1 MSIHI
6 HMEKRTER
14 QLEIIEAAGKILTE
28 DGVQGLTTKKLA
40 QRVGFSES
48 AIYRH
53 FKSKEDIIVSLLSYL
68 SESMDER
75 FTELALNEKDALESF
90 ESLFMNQFQFFTKRP
105 HYVVAVFSDGLLEAS
120 DRINQSVANIMQIKM
135 KHLMHIIVKGQQM
148 SVFTN
153 TVTAEELV
161 HIVMGTFRLQM
172 YKWRQAHFEFDI
184 ERQGKN
190 MIASILTLIKTK
202 Q

>member
-1 MSIHI
+1 
-6 HMEKRTER
+6 MEKRTER
-14 QLEIIEAAGKILTE
+14 QFEIIEAAGQILTE
-28 DGVQGLTTKKLA
+28 EGVHGLTTKKLA

-53 FKSKEDIIVSLLSYL
+53 FKSKEDIIISLLTYL

-75 FTELALNEKDALESF
+75 FSHLELDKLSPEEGLEA
-90 ESLFMNQFQFFTKRP
+90 LFMNQLEFFSSRT
-105 HYVVAVFSDGLLEAS
+105 HFVVAVFSDGLMEAS
-120 DRINQSVANIMQIKM
+120 DRINESIARIMQVKM
-135 KHLMHIIVKGQQM
+135 KHLMPLIKNGQQKN
-148 SVFTN
+148 VFTKAIP
-153 TVTAEELV
+153 AEDLI

-172 YKWRQAHFEFDI
+172 YKWRQAHFDFDI

-190 MIASILTLIKTK
+190 MIISILTLIKTK